1 MIKFNIFGV
10 PVVIL
15 PWHWLGMAMIGG
27 VFGAKSYDS
36 LLLVVL
42 FMVAGSF
49 SLLAHELGHALSGRR
64 MGGGYPHI
72 VMEMFG
78 GYCSNETA
86 RYRTRTDFAK
96 MVFAGPGVNI
106 VLLVISLLLMAV
118 FGGLS
123 YCVLALVSPY
133 ASYAQAVSE
142 VRMDLMTLQYAKMLF
157 LLSCFVWVNFWWTLF
172 NLLPIYPLDGGQIL
186 GAFMSKPGNTH
197 RISIAT
203 IVVVA
208 ILGIYFGFGGILL
221 WVFLGNFLFLNW
233 QYLKQLR

>member
-10 PVVIL
+10 PVAIL
-15 PWHWLGMAMIGG
+15 PWHWLGMAMLGG
-27 VFGAKSYDS
+27 VFYAKGFES
-36 LLLVVL
+36 LLLVLL

-49 SLLAHELGHALSGRR
+49 SLLAHELGHALTGRR
-64 MGGGYPHI
+64 LGGGYAH
-72 VMEMFG
+72 VVLEMFG

-86 RYRTRTDFAK
+86 RYRSRMDFAT

-106 VLLVISLLLMAV
+106 VLLLLSLLLIGV
-118 FGGLS
+118 LGGLQ
-123 YCVLALVSPY
+123 YCVGGLFSPY
-133 ASYAQAVSE
+133 AAYGFALE
-142 VRMDLMTLQYAKMLF
+142 KVRADEMSLQYAKMLYF
-157 LLSCFVWVNFWWTLF
+157 VACFVWVNFWWTLF

-186 GAFMSKPGNTH
+186 GAFMRNSRTTH
-197 RISIAT
+197 IVSIVS

-208 ILGIYFGFGGILL
+208 LLGVYFDFGGILL